1 MLYYLSHLRS
11 LRIILITMSNK
22 LDKAYK
28 TIGEVANLLNL
39 KNISSG
45 KLNTYVLRY
54 WEKEFKQ
61 IKPKIINKRRYYN
74 NKQIEIIKLIKYLIK
89 DKGVSINGV
98 KNILKSGVNSLDVND
113 LHSLKADYQ
122 INKIKLKANK
132 ILEQLKK
139 IKKDG

>member
-1 MLYYLSHLRS
+1 MDKLLNISELS
-11 LRIILITMSNK
+11 
-22 LDKAYK
+22 K
-28 TIGEVANLLNL
+28 TINLLNP
-39 KNISSG
+39 KT
-45 KLNTYVLRY
+45 KKPLNYVLRY